1 MTSEQKA
8 WLDAHAA
15 YHAVGVAGGL
25 TTYQRRGTLLPDGR
39 LVRQIRAQDMPPG
52 AFNVGIR
59 VNLDPGQV
67 PDPRAD
73 MNRKVK
79 P

>member
-8 WLDAHAA
+8 WLDAHPS
-15 YHAVGVAGGL
+15 YHAIGTAGGL
-25 TTYQRRGTLLPDGR
+25 MSYRRRGTLLPDGR
-39 LVRQIRAQDMPPG
+39 LVQQIKAHEQPPG

-59 VNLDPGQV
+59 IVLQPGQM

-73 MNRKVK
+73 MDRKVK
-79 P
+79 I